1 MDGSGEARDA
11 AAGHSAL
18 IKSRLHAQH
27 VLPTLWRPFVVP
39 FVASFCGGLGVA
51 CCNLPLSGSLGS
63 CFRCKSLPVPSQFGK

>member
-51 CCNLPLSGSLGS
+51 TCRSLALWVPA
-63 CFRCKSLPVPSQFGK
+63 CRCKSLPVPSQFGK